1 MCSPMAFCTK
11 RHGDRRKT
19 MNSVAIYI
27 TPDMEFVL
35 WPEQDLIVT
44 SFSVE
49 PEGDGDSV
57 DLGL

>member
-1 MCSPMAFCTK
+1 MAFCTK